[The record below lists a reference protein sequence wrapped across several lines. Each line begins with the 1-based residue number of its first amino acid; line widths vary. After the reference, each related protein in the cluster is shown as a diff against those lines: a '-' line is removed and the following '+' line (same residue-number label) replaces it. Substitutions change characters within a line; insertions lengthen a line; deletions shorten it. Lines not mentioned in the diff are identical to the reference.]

1 MSVGTSAGTG
11 AATGAAIGS
20 AVPGIG
26 TAIGGIGGALIGA
39 AGGLFSEASTR
50 AAKRRAMDAAI
61 KTLQGT
67 EGYSDAMKAQ
77 GERILADQLAAA
89 QGIYGNADDIAAALQ
104 AARDKVNG
112 LSPYE
117 AGQFRYGKDVSD
129 FYDPA
134 FALSVNS
141 ANDAMNASQALGG
154 NMFSSGTADK
164 LAAQNQVL
172 ASNMYK
178 EALAAFNADKSLEQG
193 IWSGN
198 EAAKQAAAASAANLA
213 NTQYGMASD
222 AAGNLSSANNSFY
235 EGLLGLNDDYWK
247 NKSDY
252 WAQIANFQSQKY

>member
-1 MSVGTSAGTG
+1 MGVGSG
-11 AATGAAIGS
+11 AATGAAAGATIGS

-26 TAIGGIGGALIGA
+26 TAIGGVAGALAGGIGGLI
-39 AGGLFSEASTR
+39 SESANRS
-50 AAKRRAMDAAI
+50 AKRRAMNQAI
-61 KTLQGT
+61 GTLGKT
-67 EGYSDAMKAQ
+67 EGFSEAMKSQ
-77 GERILADQLAAA
+77 GLDILAQQLAAA
-89 QGIYGNADDIAAALQ
+89 QGLYGNADEIAAALQ

-117 AGQFRYGKDVSD
+117 AGQFSYDKEIGD

-134 FALSVNS
+134 FQLSVNS

-172 ASNMYK
+172 ATNMYK

-193 IWSGN
+193 IWAGN
-198 EAAKQAAAASAANLA
+198 EAAKQAAASSAMQLA
-213 NTQYGMASD
+213 NAQYGMASD
-222 AAGNLSSANNSFY
+222 AAGNLSAANNSY
-235 EGLLGLNDDYWK
+235 YSGLLGLNDDYWK
-247 NKSDY
+247 NKGDY